1 MNSAMEEGKAGKG
14 ATWRTD
20 LANRSNL
27 VQERWYWFDV
37 AGARAAAK
45 SVEAPVTREA
55 TVGVSRLAT
64 P

>member
-1 MNSAMEEGKAGKG
+1 MKSAMEEGKAGKG

-27 VQERWYWFDV
+27 VQERWYW
-37 AGARAAAK
+37 AAAK